1 MSSNTAL
8 LPLECPPWGDPIRML
23 MHDWPLVYLADA
35 FWRWQAI
42 NQSAVWS
49 DHFVTATEQR
59 LERPKAAVRNGEPR
73 CIADS
78 R

>member
-1 MSSNTAL
+1 
-8 LPLECPPWGDPIRML
+8 ML

-49 DHFVTATEQR
+49 DNIVKATEQR
-59 LERPKAAVRNGEPR
+59 HERH
-73 CIADS
+73 
-78 R
+78 